1 MAIDIN
7 ATLIVQSFNI
17 FVAYVLL
24 KKLLFK
30 PAIQA
35 LQQEHQER
43 EHLKSLVSQRE
54 STLAKT
60 EEKKQFAWQEHQM
73 LFSQSSPPARPA
85 RVIPPHVESIEEPVV
100 LTDNQVE
107 SLAQDVQRV
116 ILKKVKDV
124 NE

>member
-1 MAIDIN
+1 MALDIN

-24 KKLLFK
+24 RKLLFK

-35 LQQEHQER
+35 LQQEQQER

-54 STLAKT
+54 DTLAKT
-60 EEKKQFAWQEHQM
+60 EEKKQCAWQEHQA
-73 LFSQSSPPARPA
+73 LFSQSSPPVRQAQVMPS
-85 RVIPPHVESIEEPVV
+85 HVEPMQQPVE
-100 LTDNQVE
+100 LTDNQIAT
-107 SLAQDVQRV
+107 LAQDVQRV
-116 ILKKVKDV
+116 ILKKVKNV